1 HRAVSLMEVLA
12 SWAQRN
18 GATADPITAGAA
30 SGVAGRLYTGRTT
43 PGDDQAAAPDAAE
56 EDEDG
61 MEYGLLVDPEDADI
75 DPEAELPEP
84 EQGDDAPI
92 FGQESGHKP
101 SPAEARELF
110 ARALEEFEEE
120 GRMVV
125 GPKDF
130 TDWCDQNNLSR
141 PWVSAR
147 LKEAAMEGRLEA
159 TNTTGRW
166 RIVPA
171 LTAA

>member
-1 HRAVSLMEVLA
+1 
-12 SWAQRN
+12 
-18 GATADPITAGAA
+18 
-30 SGVAGRLYTGRTT
+30 
-43 PGDDQAAAPDAAE
+43 E

-101 SPAEARELF
+101 SPEEARRLF
-110 ARALEEFEEE
+110 ADALAEFETE

-130 TDWCDQNNLSR
+130 TDWCDRHSLSR
-141 PWVSAR
+141 SWVSLR
-147 LKEAAMEGRLEA
+147 LKEAALEGRLEA
-159 TNTTGRW
+159 TSQTGRW